1 MHLTN
6 YSINKMHE
14 NYVQVENLEELGQS
28 SKRTLEVMRKNL
40 EEQEID
46 FDPVWQEI
54 KELVARVSYI
64 QSYGK

>member
-64 QSYGK
+64 QSYGN

>member
-40 EEQEID
+40 EELEID

-64 QSYGK
+64 QSYGN